1 MKTLFQ
7 KLFLALLIAGFGL
20 HVHADTISTVISKKP
35 IRLYA
40 TADSTAALREIA
52 PEELTK
58 ILPLPVMAEE
68 GERIKL
74 TVEQSPVWASS
85 IAFKINR
92 DCKTIARVAPK
103 NTRDTAAIRGV
114 GNEGGCTK

>member
-1 MKTLFQ
+1 MK
-7 KLFLALLIAGFGL
+7 KLFLALLVSSFCL
-20 HVHADTISTVISKKP
+20 HVYADTISTVISKKP

-40 TADSTAALREIA
+40 TSEDTTPLREIA
-52 PEELTK
+52 PEDLTK
-58 ILPLPVMAEE
+58 ALPLPVMAEE

-74 TVEQSPVWASS
+74 SIEQKPVWASS
-85 IAFKINR
+85 IGFKINR
-92 DCKTIARVAPK
+92 ECKTIARVTTK

>member
-1 MKTLFQ
+1 MK
-7 KLFLALLIAGFGL
+7 KLFFALLVIGL
-20 HVHADTISTVISKKP
+20 SLHAHADTISTVISKKP

-40 TADSTAALREIA
+40 TAEDSTPLREIA
-52 PEELTK
+52 PEELSK
-58 ILPLPVMAEE
+58 SLPLPVIAEE

-74 TVEQSPVWASS
+74 TVEQTPVWASS

-92 DCKTIARVAPK
+92 DCKTTARVTTK